1 MKSIGARLAFWYAV
15 AATLTFASLS
25 IAGYF
30 MLERYLVHDL
40 DRLNEA
46 EFQQIKARLGPGHE
60 TLSASVI
67 DERIRETTEYAST
80 LFYIDVHGK
89 DIGTVFRSTNLRG
102 QTIPDVPH
110 ERVFHAELP
119 DTGALRVGEFI
130 LPPYDV
136 VIATPLHP
144 VSTVMDAYLELCA
157 ALMAVMLAVSGALG
171 FWLSRMALRPL
182 RMIQATANRI
192 SSDNLSERIPVAD
205 VRDEISNVAGLL
217 NQMFDRLESSFNQI
231 RRFTA
236 DASHELKTPLSLIR
250 LHAEQLLMGDELTPA
265 QEEALQV
272 QLEEIDRLNKIIE
285 DLLFLSRAEAGVIEL
300 DLRSQSPAVFLH
312 TFEQDARVLVE
323 HAGSRCVCT
332 HEGQGE
338 AAFDAK
344 WIRQVLLNLVTNS
357 LAASTSGGRIA
368 IGSVIGPS
376 SWILSVEDQGIGVPE
391 EQRERIFERFVR
403 LGKADGMANRGTGL
417 GLAICRGIVE
427 LHGGRIYA
435 VPTSSGR
442 GLRVVFELPATAAD
456 RPGAADRLPA
466 DRAAAAT
473 DRAAGAA
480 IADRAATAERPAGPL
495 ANRAAITDRVA
506 ASDGAPVAPR
516 TAAVR

>member
-1 MKSIGARLAFWYAV
+1 MKSIGARLAFWYAL

-30 MLERYLVHDL
+30 MLESYLVHDL

-67 DERIRETTEYAST
+67 DERIRETTDYAST

-89 DIGTVFRSTNLRG
+89 DVGTVFRSTNLRG

-110 ERVFHAELP
+110 QRTFRAELP

-136 VIATPLHP
+136 VVATPLHP
-144 VSTVMDAYLELCA
+144 VSIVMEAYLELCA

-171 FWLSRMALRPL
+171 FWLTRMALRPL

-205 VRDEISNVAGLL
+205 VQDEISNVARLL

-250 LHAEQLLMGDELTPA
+250 LQAEQLLMGGELTSP
-265 QEEALQV
+265 QEEALLV
-272 QLEEIDRLNKIIE
+272 QLEEIDRLNTIVE

-300 DLRSQSPAVFLH
+300 DLRSRSPAAFLY
-312 TFEQDARVLVE
+312 TFEQDARALVE
-323 HAGSRCVCT
+323 HGGSRCVCI
-332 HEGQGE
+332 HEGQGDV
-338 AAFDAK
+338 AFDAK

-357 LAASTSGGRIA
+357 LAASSPGGLIK
-368 IGSVIGPS
+368 ICSVLGPS
-376 SWILSVEDQGIGVPE
+376 GWTVSVEDQGIGVPE
-391 EQRERIFERFVR
+391 EQRERIFDRFVR
-403 LGKADGMANRGTGL
+403 LGTSDERGKRGTGL
-417 GLAICRGIVE
+417 GLAICRGIAE

-435 VPTSSGR
+435 AATSSGL

-456 RPGAADRLPA
+456 RAEAAQTPA
-466 DRAAAAT
+466 SEIPALTRS
-473 DRAAGAA
+473 
-480 IADRAATAERPAGPL
+480 ERGELTPAS
-495 ANRAAITDRVA
+495 R
-506 ASDGAPVAPR
+506 
-516 TAAVR
+516 